1 MMQVRADRASA
12 LAEDLQTG
20 GDMKATRFIAAGGA
34 ALLALSAVAPVVAQ
48 DEMKDPG
55 AAAGA
60 KLYVNM
66 KGPSSGNPFWALV
79 EQGAVQA
86 GADYGV
92 EVNVVAPAA
101 ESDIPGQIALIE
113 DNAAAGATGMAIAV
127 TDPAALG
134 PAIQAVI
141 DQGVKV
147 VWVDAAGSNEG
158 ITYIGT
164 DNAVGAALAGQ
175 YLCDNLEPGSK
186 VAILQGIITTT
197 TGQARAEGSAEAVKA
212 CGLDLVMEVA
222 ANFDRAQGL
231 AATEDIITQHPDL
244 AGLFGS
250 NDEMAL
256 GALEALRAADMLD
269 QVTLVG
275 YDANPDARE
284 AILAGEMEATIA
296 QNPINMGYFGVESL
310 IKLINGEELPATI
323 DTGVALIT
331 AENAAG

>member
-1 MMQVRADRASA
+1 
-12 LAEDLQTG
+12 
-20 GDMKATRFIAAGGA
+20 MKDTRFLALGGA
-34 ALLALSAVAPVVAQ
+34 AILALAVVGPVAAQ
-48 DEMKDPG
+48 DESPAAASKDPG

-60 KLYVNM
+60 KLFVNM
-66 KGPSSGNPFWALV
+66 KGPSAGNPFWALV

-92 EVNVVAPAA
+92 DVQVVAPSA

-113 DNAAAGATGMAIAV
+113 DNTAQGAAGMAIAV
-127 TDPAALG
+127 TDAVALH
-134 PAIQAVI
+134 PAIQAAM
-141 DQGVKV
+141 DAGVKV
-147 VWVDAAGSNEG
+147 VWVDSGGDNEG
-158 ITYIGT
+158 VTYIGT

-186 VAILQGIITTT
+186 VAILQGLITTT
-197 TGQARAEGSAEAVKA
+197 TGQARAEGSKAAVEA
-212 CGLDLVMEVA
+212 CGLDLVMEVPA
-222 ANFDRAQGL
+222 DWDRAKGL

-244 AGLFGS
+244 AGIFGS

-256 GALEALRAADMLD
+256 GAVEALRAADLLD
-269 QVTLVG
+269 QVTVVG

-284 AILAGEMEATIA
+284 AVLAGDMEATIA

-310 IKLINGEELPATI
+310 IKLINGETLEPTI
-323 DTGVALIT
+323 DTGVELIT

>member
-1 MMQVRADRASA
+1 
-12 LAEDLQTG
+12 
-20 GDMKATRFIAAGGA
+20 MKATRFLAVGGA
-34 ALLALSAVAPVVAQ
+34 AMLALAIVGPVAAQ
-48 DEMKDPG
+48 DESPAAASKDPG

-60 KLYVNM
+60 KLFVNM
-66 KGPSSGNPFWALV
+66 KGPSAGNPFWALV

-92 EVNVVAPAA
+92 DVQVVAPSA

-113 DNAAAGATGMAIAV
+113 DNTAQGAAGMAIAV
-127 TDPAALG
+127 TDAVALN
-134 PAIQAVI
+134 PAIQAAM

-147 VWVDAAGSNEG
+147 VWVDSGGDNEG
-158 ITYIGT
+158 VTYIGT
-164 DNAVGAALAGQ
+164 DNAVGAALAGK

-186 VAILQGIITTT
+186 VAILQGLITTT
-197 TGQARAEGSAEAVKA
+197 TGMARADGSKAAVTE
-212 CGLDLVMEVA
+212 CGLDLVMEVP
-222 ANFDRAQGL
+222 ANWDRAQGL

-244 AGLFGS
+244 AGIFGS

-256 GALEALRAADMLD
+256 GAVEALRAADLLD
-269 QVTLVG
+269 QVTVVG

-284 AILAGEMEATIA
+284 AVLAGDMEATIA

-310 IKLINGEELPATI
+310 IKLINGETLEPTI
-323 DTGVALIT
+323 DTGVELIT

>member
-1 MMQVRADRASA
+1 
-12 LAEDLQTG
+12 
-20 GDMKATRFIAAGGA
+20 MKATRFLAVGGA
-34 ALLALSAVAPVVAQ
+34 AMLALAIVGPVAAQ
-48 DEMKDPG
+48 DESPAAASKDPG

-60 KLYVNM
+60 KLFVNM
-66 KGPSSGNPFWALV
+66 KGPSAGNPFWALV

-92 EVNVVAPAA
+92 DVQVVAPSA

-113 DNAAAGATGMAIAV
+113 DNAAQGAAGMAIAV
-127 TDPAALG
+127 TDAVALN
-134 PAIQAVI
+134 PAIQAAM

-147 VWVDAAGSNEG
+147 VWVDSGGDNEG
-158 ITYIGT
+158 VTYIGT

-186 VAILQGIITTT
+186 VAILQGLITTT
-197 TGQARAEGSAEAVKA
+197 TGMARADGSKAAVTE
-212 CGLDLVMEVA
+212 CGLDLVMEVP
-222 ANFDRAQGL
+222 ANWDRAQGL

-244 AGLFGS
+244 AGIFGS

-256 GALEALRAADMLD
+256 GAVEALRAADLLD
-269 QVTLVG
+269 QVTVVG

-284 AILAGEMEATIA
+284 AVLAGDMEATIA

-310 IKLINGEELPATI
+310 IKLINGETLDPTI
-323 DTGVALIT
+323 DTGVELIT
-331 AENAAG
+331 AENAGS

>member
-1 MMQVRADRASA
+1 
-12 LAEDLQTG
+12 
-20 GDMKATRFIAAGGA
+20 MKASRFIAVGGA
-34 ALLALSAVAPVVAQ
+34 ALLALAIVGPVAAQ
-48 DEMKDPG
+48 DESPAAASKDPG

-60 KLYVNM
+60 KLFVNM

-92 EVNVVAPAA
+92 DVQVVAPSA

-113 DNAAAGATGMAIAV
+113 DNTAQGAAGMAIAV
-127 TDPAALG
+127 TDAVALH
-134 PAIQAVI
+134 PAIQAAM

-147 VWVDAAGSNEG
+147 VWVDSGGDNEG
-158 ITYIGT
+158 VTYIGT

-186 VAILQGIITTT
+186 VAILQGLITTT
-197 TGQARAEGSAEAVKA
+197 TGQARADGSKQAVEA
-212 CGLDLVMEVA
+212 CGLDLVMEVPA
-222 ANFDRAQGL
+222 DWDRAKGL

-244 AGLFGS
+244 AGIFGS

-256 GALEALRAADMLD
+256 GAVEALRAADLLD
-269 QVTLVG
+269 QVTVVG

-284 AILAGEMEATIA
+284 AVVAGDMEATIA

-310 IKLINGEELPATI
+310 IKLINGETLEPTI
-323 DTGVALIT
+323 DTGVELIT
-331 AENAAG
+331 AENAAQ

>member
-1 MMQVRADRASA
+1 
-12 LAEDLQTG
+12 
-20 GDMKATRFIAAGGA
+20 MKATRFLAVGGA
-34 ALLALSAVAPVVAQ
+34 AMLALAIVGPVAAQ
-48 DEMKDPG
+48 DESPAAASKDPG

-60 KLYVNM
+60 KLFVNM
-66 KGPSSGNPFWALV
+66 KGPSAGNPFWALV

-92 EVNVVAPAA
+92 DVQVVAPSA

-113 DNAAAGATGMAIAV
+113 DNTAQGAAGMAIAV
-127 TDPAALG
+127 TDAVALN
-134 PAIQAVI
+134 PAIQAAM

-147 VWVDAAGSNEG
+147 VWVDSGGDNEG
-158 ITYIGT
+158 VTYIGT
-164 DNAVGAALAGQ
+164 DNAVGAALAGK

-186 VAILQGIITTT
+186 VAILQGLITTT
-197 TGQARAEGSAEAVKA
+197 TGMARADGSKAAVTE
-212 CGLDLVMEVA
+212 CGLDLVMEVP
-222 ANFDRAQGL
+222 ANWDRAQGL

-244 AGLFGS
+244 AGIFGS

-256 GALEALRAADMLD
+256 GAVEALRAADLLE
-269 QVTLVG
+269 QVTVVG

-284 AILAGEMEATIA
+284 AVLAGDMEATIA

-310 IKLINGEELPATI
+310 IKLINGETLDPTI
-323 DTGVALIT
+323 DTGVELIT

>member
-1 MMQVRADRASA
+1 
-12 LAEDLQTG
+12 
-20 GDMKATRFIAAGGA
+20 MKTTRFLAVGGA
-34 ALLALSAVAPVVAQ
+34 AMLALAVVGPVAAQ
-48 DEMKDPG
+48 DATKDPG

-60 KLYVNM
+60 KLFVNM
-66 KGPSSGNPFWALV
+66 KGPSAGNPFWALV

-86 GADYGV
+86 GVDYGV
-92 EVNVVAPAA
+92 DVQVVAPSA

-113 DNAAAGATGMAIAV
+113 DNTAQGAAGMAIAV
-127 TDPAALG
+127 TDAVALN
-134 PAIQAVI
+134 PAIQAAM

-147 VWVDAAGSNEG
+147 VWVDSGGDNEG
-158 ITYIGT
+158 VTYIGT

-186 VAILQGIITTT
+186 VAILQGLITTT
-197 TGQARAEGSAEAVKA
+197 TGQARADGSKQAVEA
-212 CGLDLVMEVA
+212 CGLDLVMEVP
-222 ANFDRAQGL
+222 ANWDRAQGL

-256 GALEALRAADMLD
+256 GAVEALRAADLLE
-269 QVTLVG
+269 QVTVVG

-284 AILAGEMEATIA
+284 AVVAGDMEATIA

-310 IKLINGEELPATI
+310 IKLINGETLDPTI
-323 DTGVALIT
+323 DTGVELIT